1 MAAPRYA
8 YEDFRPGDRDEYG
21 GLVVERDE
29 MLAFA
34 REFDPQ
40 PMHLSEEAARAS
52 MLGELIASGWQTAAL
67 LMRMNCDRW
76 LADSTSQGS
85 LGVDSLEW
93 LKPVRAGDRLSVR
106 SEVLAARVSASRPD
120 RGIVTFRFEVV
131 NQDGETVLRQTGPIL
146 FGRRNAETV

>member
-8 YEDFRPGDRDEYG
+8 YEDFRPGDRAEYG
-21 GLVVERDE
+21 GLIVERDE

-67 LMRMNCDRW
+67 AMRMHCDQW
-76 LADSTSQGS
+76 LADSTSLGS
-85 LGVDSLEW
+85 PGVDSLEW
-93 LKPVRAGDRLSVR
+93 LRPVKAGDRLSVL

-131 NQDGETVLRQTGPIL
+131 NQHGDIVLRQVGPIL
-146 FGRRNAETV
+146 FGRRNAEAA